1 MTKEAGIQFADPD
14 KPQGRVAPSSLHEGR
29 IQAVVDA
36 LVRCGARRVADLG
49 CGPGPLFERLIRED
63 RFDVLTGV
71 ELRLGDLE
79 TLKARVA
86 PVETR
91 AALRFIHGS
100 FLDPALDLGGHDAIV
115 MLETLEH
122 IEPDALSQVERA
134 FFVLRQPRTVII
146 TTPNADYNPV
156 LGLKPGRKRH
166 WDHRFE
172 WGRERFRHW
181 ANGVAGRNG
190 CAVRFD
196 DVGPCAS
203 GLGAPT
209 QMAIFERRP

>member
-1 MTKEAGIQFADPD
+1 M
-14 KPQGRVAPSSLHEGR
+14 
-29 IQAVVDA
+29 VDA

-63 RFDVLTGV
+63 RFDALTGV
-71 ELRLGDLE
+71 ELRLGDLD

-86 PVETR
+86 SIETR
-91 AALRFIHGS
+91 AELRFIHGS
-100 FLDPALDLGGHDAIV
+100 FLDPALDLGGHDAFV

-146 TTPNADYNPV
+146 TTPNADYNPL

-181 ANGVAGRNG
+181 ANGVADRNG

-196 DVGPCAS
+196 DVGPCAA

-209 QMAIFERRP
+209 QMAAFERGEPRP

>member
-1 MTKEAGIQFADPD
+1 M
-14 KPQGRVAPSSLHEGR
+14 
-29 IQAVVDA
+29 VDA

-49 CGPGPLFERLIRED
+49 CGPGALFERLIRED
-63 RFDVLTGV
+63 RFEVLTGV
-71 ELRLGDLE
+71 ELRLGDLDS
-79 TLKARVA
+79 LKARIQTI
-86 PVETR
+86 ESRTE
-91 AALRFIHGS
+91 LRLLHGS
-100 FLDPALDLGGHDAIV
+100 FLDPALDLKEHDALV

-156 LGLKPGRKRH
+156 LGLKPGRRRH

-172 WGRERFRHW
+172 WGRERFRQW
-181 ANGVAGRNG
+181 ANGVADRNG
-190 CAVRFD
+190 CAVRFE

-209 QMAIFERRP
+209 QMATFARPGPGPGL